1 MCVCVGVWVCVLLS
15 LCVGMREGQKQ
26 RKRRQKEE
34 THEAGNAGPVDQ
46 RMTVTSARDCLL
58 PDADGDAVGDV
69 AIRVKRLHTRQ
80 LLGLLWRGTE
90 KRKTV
95 GLCASQHEQRENFLL
110 QNQLSALTLISVS
123 VPPPCYRSSTYKIK
137 VILPEM
143 QVAGYS

>member
-1 MCVCVGVWVCVLLS
+1 MSVCVCVGVWVCVLLS

-80 LLGLLWRGTE
+80 LLGLLWRGDREE
-90 KRKTV
+90 KDRWFVCQSAGAAGEIPSPESTF
-95 GLCASQHEQRENFLL
+95 CADSYLG
-110 QNQLSALTLISVS
+110 I
-123 VPPPCYRSSTYKIK
+123 RSTP
-137 VILPEM
+137 VLP
-143 QVAGYS
+143 Q